1 MDNQPLV
8 HLLDDDESVV
18 VALRRMLQSEGYAI
32 RTWTSAVEFLNG
44 HDPYVPGCVVTDVLM
59 PGMSGLELQNALAIS
74 GSQRP
79 IIFVTGQGDIPMSVQ
94 AMRAGAVTFL
104 PKPVLRADLVAA
116 VNEALSKD
124 LAIRTLQR
132 EQEIIRMRLVRL
144 TPRERQVLDLVV
156 RGMLNK
162 QIAGV
167 LGAAEKTIKVHRGRL
182 LAKMEVR
189 SAAGL
194 VNLLAH
200 MDAESADSAQM
211 ASAN

>member
-1 MDNQPLV
+1 
-8 HLLDDDESVV
+8 
-18 VALRRMLQSEGYAI
+18 
-32 RTWTSAVEFLNG
+32 
-44 HDPYVPGCVVTDVLM
+44 
-59 PGMSGLELQNALAIS
+59 
-74 GSQRP
+74 
-79 IIFVTGQGDIPMSVQ
+79 MSVQ

-200 MDAESADSAQM
+200 MDAESADSSQM

>member
-1 MDNQPLV
+1 
-8 HLLDDDESVV
+8 
-18 VALRRMLQSEGYAI
+18 MLQSEGYAI
-32 RTWTSAVEFLNG
+32 RTWTSALEFLNG

-59 PGMSGLELQNALAIS
+59 PDMSGLELQNALAIS

-124 LAIRTLQR
+124 LSIRSVQR
-132 EQEIIRMRLVRL
+132 EQEMIRARLVRL

-200 MDAESADSAQM
+200 MNAEAAEPLEA